1 MPFPS
6 PATNGQTY
14 EAGGFVYT
22 YNAAR
27 KTWVK
32 TGYASA
38 VVVGNVTIA
47 PNTSTISI
55 GNVNISANGIV
66 AGNTVITSNAITV
79 GNTSITANAITVG
92 NTSITANAVTVG
104 NTSITANAVTVGNTR
119 ITSNAITV
127 GNTSIT
133 SNAITTGNTTITSGG
148 ITTGNTAVTPQGI
161 TVGNTSVTA
170 NGITAGNVTISNNG
184 ISVGNASISSNGS
197 AVFTTITS
205 GQFTGNIFSSNV
217 IENTNLFFTNARV
230 LANVSAISIKGL
242 ADVDWQSD
250 NAQASKFL
258 TTGRYLRFDGDNWVP
273 DTIDASSAAFAEN
286 ANNAIQAQSA
296 DSANVSNFVLS
307 LNNLTTSN
315 LAEGTNLYFTNARVI
330 SLLTNLPNT
339 ITATAFV
346 GDGSRLTNI
355 SAGAIANSVTQLFQ
369 NTANFSQNVVVNTA
383 VITSAIFANIWN
395 NLYTSNIIENG
406 STTTGNVFFTNARAR
421 GALTAGQNI
430 NYDRSTGIISVAN
443 SLVIDRLTAREGVFS
458 GNLTVLGNLITISS
472 NSTTVSDSLFYLA
485 NGNTLN
491 DVIDIGFIGTYKD
504 GGGVQRQTGF
514 FRDATDK
521 TYKLYQNGI
530 YQTGSVINVDDG
542 GFRFANLTIDTLFG
556 AVDWA
561 NITNKP
567 DPVIT
572 VSLDGDVIGNAST
585 TLRDLASNSITISTI
600 IKPNSVE
607 LGVDT
612 FGQYVGNLLA
622 GNGIVITNSGGE
634 NSTPTISVAN
644 IDTILIN
651 TITNLGS
658 RLDLT
663 TSNII
668 EGTNLYYT
676 NARVLSNVSQMSVN
690 VLLDVDLSGVTTGN
704 TLVWDGTKFI
714 PGTAGIA
721 AGQAVGIANVA
732 TLANVATIA
741 NAVVSLSNFSTSN
754 LREGSNLY
762 FTNARVI
769 AAVDNSVLGNVYI
782 ANLTAGNLAYAG
794 NLTVGNIVSAHG
806 YIQLDNDTRNTIIQ
820 SGIWSYR
827 FDDDGNFY
835 VPNIIVTGA
844 IFGNITGN
852 ISVGTLSQEQVQDF
866 AAPLLVN
873 GSHSG
878 ITFTYDDENNR
889 INATVTGSGGGGG
902 TSGSANVSN
911 FSNASGIANVAYF
924 ANAAGFANTT
934 SFANAAG
941 FANTTNFANVAGTA
955 NTAGFANTAGIA
967 NVVVSISNFSTSNLR
982 EGSNLYFTNARVF
995 SNVSQLSISTLADV
1009 DTTGSVHGYVLAWN
1023 GTNWTGIDPNIIIP
1037 NADHRN
1043 LSSDLRPSVPDT
1055 YDLGNTS
1062 NFWRTVY
1069 AAEVRSISYKN
1080 FDGNVFVP
1088 NLSKLANTAN
1098 TANVVL
1104 SLSNFT
1110 TSNLTEGNN
1119 LYFTNARVIAAVSQA
1134 NITNIRITGDIIAAN
1149 VRVSGNIN
1157 VAGNIVLGAA
1167 GTITGTVGDNTTT
1180 IVSGIYQSR
1189 FTDDGY
1195 VNVPNVS
1202 AYTVTVAN
1210 VLGVNGLV
1218 NLSTSTR
1225 ILGNILPI
1233 ADGTYNLGSPTNRF
1247 KGLYIGGQTIDI
1259 GGGLF
1264 KFEDGKFKLQNADG
1278 SPAKTE
1284 IYTGNI
1290 IEQGDTTTGNLFF
1303 TNTRARSAFAN
1314 STGVLYDVSTGVFSI
1329 GQPVFTYSDVTFKD
1343 VTVDGTLYSNDITA
1357 SNVTVYGD
1365 AIVTGNLTV
1374 QGNVT
1379 TLNTE
1384 TLVVEDKNIV
1394 LANGSPSAAASDG
1407 AGITIEGAGATLQYA
1422 ASGDKWVFNK
1432 DLDVTSNVTATRII
1446 ATQWQGIYTANVIED
1461 TNLYYTN
1468 DRVYSNV
1475 SLMSI
1480 NTLADVDTTGIQ
1492 TNYYL
1497 KWNGTNWVPS
1507 LVSATA
1513 DTANL
1518 SLLSDFA
1525 NLAAIANVAYFA
1537 NLSGTA
1543 NIVLSL
1549 DNLSTSN
1556 LIEGANL
1563 YFTNARSR
1571 ASLSAGDETIIYDPV
1586 TGTIRANVAANVV
1599 SINGQQGFISLDTDD
1614 IPEGTANLY
1623 YTNTRVFANIS
1634 PLLTTAN
1641 IREVNNLYYT
1651 NARVQQ
1657 YVSNVSLPNITVTG
1671 NVRAGNIVLG
1681 TATLT
1686 NTNDNNTIIVA
1697 NAFTYTFADTGIA
1710 TFPGNIIGRTF
1721 FGNITSLFG
1730 LSTSNLAEGS
1740 NLYYTN
1746 ARVYSNVIP
1755 LLNLKAN
1762 VADLTTSNVIEG
1774 SNLYFTNARAR
1785 AALSGGTGVVYDSS
1799 TGTINIGQNVATTSS
1814 VVFKDLTLTGNLS
1827 VGGTST
1833 VINARSVAISD
1844 NMIYLNEALEHD
1856 IVNAVGNG
1864 TSVTYTVVDTVL
1876 NAIIGEVVR
1885 ITGVNPVSFNQASYV
1900 PITGV
1905 SGNTFTISSAVT
1917 DTYISGGNA
1926 FIKSSINP
1934 DLGWSGGYSDG
1945 TYAHAGMF
1953 RDATDGTFKVF
1964 EGYTPEPDANIFID
1978 TSHASFRFANL
1989 TVNRLYGT
1997 VDYANIANKPTTS
2010 NIAEGS
2016 NLYYTNARVISGVT
2030 QANITNLTVS
2040 GNIVSGNVIGK
2051 FFGDGSGLTG
2061 IVASTSIIGLTTS
2074 NVAEGSNLYYTNARV
2089 LSNVAQMSINV
2100 LADVDTTGIQNG
2112 YVLKWNGSQWVPAVD
2127 ATTAG
2132 TSGSAETAN
2141 IANLVLSLSNLT
2153 TSNLAEGGN
2162 LYFTNA
2168 RVISAVANTSLP
2180 NLTVAGNLRVN
2191 GNIVLGSAS
2200 FGVSADNN
2208 TTIRAGIWNY
2218 TFGDS
2223 GLATFPNL
2231 TIQSNL
2237 NLGNSSISG
2246 NFDNNTL
2253 IIAGTSTYRFGDT
2266 GNLTLPGNI
2275 VFPGSTAIIGTN
2287 DNNTIITAGVFQSR
2301 FGDDGNVTLANLV
2314 VSGFLYGNGS
2324 RLTGL
2329 VSTISLTGLSTSNLA
2344 EGNSLYYTNAR
2355 VLSAVASANVTNITV
2370 TANIVAGNI
2379 IGTHFGNGQGLTG
2392 LTTGIVAEGTSN
2404 LYYTNARVLAGVAG
2418 ANVSNITVS
2427 GNIVAGN
2434 IIATGFLYGNG
2445 ALLTGIAAGLSGL
2458 STYGGNILASNIV
2471 VTGNLTIGGNLR
2483 FGSTS
2488 FGTSADNNTTIR
2500 AGIWNYVFGDSG
2512 TATFPNLTVQSN
2524 LNLGNS
2530 SISGNFDNNTLVIA
2544 GTSTYRF
2551 GDTGNLTLPGNIIF
2565 PGSTS
2570 IISTGDNNTI
2580 ITAGVFQSR
2589 FADDGNVTLAN
2600 VVVPSGG
2607 FYYGN
2612 GSRLTGIT
2620 TTVTLTGLSTST
2632 LAEGTNLYYTNARVW
2647 SNIYPLL
2654 TTANIAEIT
2663 NLYYTNAR
2671 VIAGVA
2677 TANIANL
2684 TLTANLVAGNVVSRF
2699 FGNGQGLT
2707 GITTGIV
2714 SEGSANLYF
2723 TNARVLSAVATANI
2737 SNLTVTGNIN
2747 ASNVVATFFVG
2758 NGALL
2763 SGIST
2768 ATNLS
2773 GLATYGGNILASNI
2787 VVTGNLTVSGNI
2799 NVGNTRITTTPDN
2812 NTIITAGA
2820 YSYTFADTG
2829 VATFPGLSVGNATVT
2844 STLSVTSDNN
2854 TEIRAGIWSYKFT
2867 DTGDAILPNVRI
2879 TTALNSNTGSALLT
2893 LGNDGN
2899 TRITAGAFTS
2909 IFQDTGNVLL
2919 PNIVVSGKIYG
2930 DGSALTG
2937 VSSSGGGAINETLVR
2952 ARAIMYSIL
2961 MR

>member
-1 MPFPS
+1 MPFPT

-14 EAGGFVYT
+14 TAGGFVYT

-32 TGYASA
+32 TGYATA
-38 VVVGNVTIA
+38 VVVGNVSIS
-47 PNTSTISI
+47 PNTSTITV
-55 GNVNISANGIV
+55 GNVSVSANGIV

-104 NTSITANAVTVGNTR
+104 NTSITANAVTVGNTS

-148 ITTGNTAVTPQGI
+148 ITTGNTTVTPQGI

-170 NGITAGNVTISNNG
+170 NGVTAGNVTISNNG
-184 ISVGNASISSNGS
+184 ITVGNASISSNGA

-230 LANVSAISIKGL
+230 FSNVALMSIKDL
-242 ADVDWQSD
+242 VDVEYQTSNVAAD
-250 NAQASKFL
+250 NFAGAGYFL
-258 TTGRYLRFDGDNWVP
+258 NWNGSNWVP
-273 DTIDASSAAFAEN
+273 FNFAN
-286 ANNAIQAQSA
+286 ALAPSFVETAGNAYFVYNL
-296 DSANVSNFVLS
+296 DNLNSNELP
-307 LNNLTTSN
+307 
-315 LAEGTNLYFTNARVI
+315 EGNINLYYSNDRVYSNVI
-330 SLLTNLPNT
+330 AILETYTGNV
-339 ITATAFV
+339 TATAFV

-355 SAGAIANSVTQLFQ
+355 SVSAIANSITTLFG
-369 NTANFSQNVVVNTA
+369 NTTSFNQNVVVNTA

-395 NLYTSNIIENG
+395 NLYASNIIENG
-406 STTTGNVFFTNARAR
+406 DTTNGNVFFTNTRAR

-443 SLVIDRLTAREGVFS
+443 SLVIDTLSAREGVFS

-472 NSTTVSDSLFYLA
+472 NSTTVSESLFYLA

-491 DVIDIGFIGTYKD
+491 DVVDIGFVGTYKD

-530 YQTGSVINVDDG
+530 YQTGSVVNVNDG
-542 GFRFANLTIDTLFG
+542 GFQFANLTVDTLFG

-585 TLRDLASNSITISTI
+585 TLRDLASNSITINTI

-732 TLANVATIA
+732 TLANVAAVA
-741 NAVVSLSNFSTSN
+741 NAVLTLSNFTTSN
-754 LREGSNLY
+754 LVEGSNLY

-835 VPNIIVTGA
+835 VPNIIVTGS
-844 IFGNITGN
+844 IFGNVSGN
-852 ISVGTLSQEQVQDF
+852 INVGTLSQEQVQDF
-866 AAPLLVN
+866 AAPLLIN
-873 GSHSG
+873 GTHSG
-878 ITFTYDDENNR
+878 ITFTYDDEYNR

-941 FANTTNFANVAGTA
+941 FANTTSFANVAGTA
-955 NTAGFANTAGIA
+955 NTAGFANTAGTA
-967 NVVVSISNFSTSNLR
+967 NVVLSISNFTTSNLA
-982 EGSNLYFTNARVF
+982 EGSNLYYTNARVL
-995 SNVSQLSISTLADV
+995 SNVALMSINVLADV
-1009 DTTGSVHGYVLAWN
+1009 DTSTTSIGDVLRWTGSTWL
-1023 GTNWTGIDPNIIIP
+1023 GTNPTLLGSVNFANI
-1037 NADHRN
+1037 
-1043 LSSDLRPSVPDT
+1043 SSDVIPTVPDT
-1055 YDLGNTS
+1055 YDLGNTN
-1062 NFWRTVY
+1062 NFWRSVY
-1069 AAEVRSISYKN
+1069 SAEVNAITYKN
-1080 FDGNVFVP
+1080 FDGTVFVP

-1098 TANVVL
+1098 NANTANTANVVL
-1104 SLSNFT
+1104 SISNFT
-1110 TSNLTEGNN
+1110 TSNLAEGSN
-1119 LYFTNARVIAAVSQA
+1119 LYFTNARVVAAVSQA

-1149 VRVSGNIN
+1149 VRVSGNID

-1189 FTDDGY
+1189 FTDEGVVY
-1195 VNVPNVS
+1195 VPNVS

-1844 NMIYLNEALEHD
+1844 NLIYLNEALEHD